1 MACPHSTSTGHLFDV
16 NVSINV
22 SNLLARC
29 AAVCGVEGSTTDA
42 RAFSWVHP
50 GCFWETLT
58 PAGAETKFSSISGC
72 EEACEMS
79 GCDALR
85 RLGSSSTPSV
95 LGMCR
100 PALEG

>member
-1 MACPHSTSTGHLFDV
+1 MRV
-16 NVSINV
+16 
-22 SNLLARC
+22 LARVAQPIACKLKYVVNHLLTRC
-29 AAVCGVEGSTTDA
+29 ATACGVEGSITDA
-42 RAFSWVHP
+42 GAFSWSQP
-50 GCFWETLT
+50 GCSWETLT